1 MGSHSLEAGG
11 LKSFKS
17 EGTGNYFARLSG
29 SRNGILLILCALFCK
44 ASNIHVERLRYD
56 VGSDAGWRGT
66 IWTHERY
73 VDHVKSSGQAVP
85 AFFRGGHYGIRLE
98 NVGGCASRDGF
109 GIDCSDYW

>member
-1 MGSHSLEAGG
+1 MAPAGP
-11 LKSFKS
+11 
-17 EGTGNYFARLSG
+17 ADG

-44 ASNIHVERLRYD
+44 ASNIHVERLWYD

-98 NVGGCASRDGF
+98 NDAHTHIHDECLHTLPYTPCVHV
-109 GIDCSDYW
+109 